1 MTGRACRFDLVSINP
16 VMMLGPVVSAY
27 GSSNSIMEMKLALEG
42 NEFKTLSNK
51 ARSLL
56 DLLPELD
63 RALHKQPRRFCAA
76 ALCDPCMS
84 CTLG

>member
-1 MTGRACRFDLVSINP
+1 MSINP

-51 ARSLL
+51 AC
-56 DLLPELD
+56 P
-63 RALHKQPRRFCAA
+63 P
-76 ALCDPCMS
+76 
-84 CTLG
+84 